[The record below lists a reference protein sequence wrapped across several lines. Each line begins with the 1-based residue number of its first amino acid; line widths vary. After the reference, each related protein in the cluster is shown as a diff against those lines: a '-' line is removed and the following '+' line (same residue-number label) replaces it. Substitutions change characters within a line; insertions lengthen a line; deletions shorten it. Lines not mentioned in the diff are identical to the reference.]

1 MKAMVNYTSY
11 TILPEY
17 KVILTN
23 FQGKIRMG
31 DLIGLNLQFISD
43 PAYDASFD
51 LIMDF
56 SGSIAIGYK
65 MDLLEYIEFFKK
77 TVRLKKRV
85 KVGIVYSSPN
95 QNYLI
100 SIYKPIASL
109 LKMDVQDFKQLDPCL
124 RWMGY
129 AESVRQKIRST
140 LESIRD
146 TSHEIN
152 Y

>member
-1 MKAMVNYTSY
+1 MATYTSY
-11 TILPEY
+11 TILPGQ
-17 KVILTN
+17 KLILAN

-31 DLIGLNLQFISD
+31 DLIDLNLKFISD
-43 PAYDASFD
+43 PAFDRSFD

-56 SGSIAIGYK
+56 TGSIAIGYK

-77 TVRLKKRV
+77 TIRLKKRV
-85 KVGIVYSSPN
+85 RVGIVHSSPN
-95 QNYLI
+95 QSYLI
-100 SIYKPIASL
+100 GIYKPIASL
-109 LKMDVQDFKQLDPCL
+109 LKMDVQDFKQLEPCL
-124 RWMGY
+124 KWMGY
-129 AESVRQKIRST
+129 SDSEKQQIRSS